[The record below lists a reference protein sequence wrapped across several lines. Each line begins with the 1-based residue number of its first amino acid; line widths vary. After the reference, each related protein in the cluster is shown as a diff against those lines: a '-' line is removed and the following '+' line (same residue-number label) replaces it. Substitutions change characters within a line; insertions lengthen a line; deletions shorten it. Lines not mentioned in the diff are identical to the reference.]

1 MSTYSGAVSGTKNPQ
16 WLGSTW
22 NGARDFAPGRKQFYL
37 LEFGDKNC
45 FEGEGQAGTS
55 RELWK
60 ELEERYG
67 VKSGPKFYQL
77 QQDLA
82 SLRQGGDSVTSYYNK
97 IHRFWDEIH
106 RLRPVPRCIC
116 GKCRCEF
123 NKKLD
128 ALEADTRLVQFL
140 MGLNQ
145 RFENIRSQILA
156 LDPLPS
162 SQDNNGVEGSVLLAR
177 TNAKIEGFKKGEE
190 RKNEKLAKH
199 CDYCQQNGHTKEG
212 CFKLIGYPEWFKEL
226 REQRK
231 KSGKKNVA
239 AAVTTDTPIDSIS
252 DKGTTDYAGVMA
264 ALQEL
269 TKIVKGKTEQ
279 QHVNFA
285 NLGEFAGK
293 IGKENFSSF
302 NNTSWVVDTGASSHV
317 CCNKELLINLRTL
330 EQEIPVHLPDGSM
343 KSVRHTGSVWPTP
356 ISSLS
361 LCRTLRYR
369 TGSTDAIAPGINTCT
384 SRAGTTV
391 IALII
396 TLAMPMHH

>member
-1 MSTYSGAVSGTKNPQ
+1 MSTYSGAVSGTKNDACPWSLSGSDQ
-16 WLGSTW
+16 PGMALVTSHLVGSNFISWSLAIKTALEAKDKLGFIDGTIKEPKDES
-22 NGARDFAPGRKQFYL
+22 
-37 LEFGDKNC
+37 EFKKWKPVDSMVKSWVRNSMSKDLAESFMFC
-45 FEGEGQAGTS
+45 RTS

-116 GKCRCEF
+116 GKCGCEF

-128 ALEADTRLVQFL
+128 ALETDTRL
-140 MGLNQ
+140 
-145 RFENIRSQILA
+145 
-156 LDPLPS
+156 
-162 SQDNNGVEGSVLLAR
+162 
-177 TNAKIEGFKKGEE
+177 
-190 RKNEKLAKH
+190 
-199 CDYCQQNGHTKEG
+199 
-212 CFKLIGYPEWFKEL
+212 LIGYPEWFKEL

-285 NLGEFAGK
+285 NLGEFADAASGK
-293 IGKENFSSF
+293 QDSMNMPPMIAEAEDTMQDKDESIEDL
-302 NNTSWVVDTGASSHV
+302 NTSEGVIEAFTELQNEEMDPQSDEDSQRDNKQAMRHPLSIRKFVNLLSAANNALHAS
-317 CCNKELLINLRTL
+317 
-330 EQEIPVHLPDGSM
+330 
-343 KSVRHTGSVWPTP
+343 
-356 ISSLS
+356 ISSDLS
-361 LCRTLRYR
+361 YNLLGL
-369 TGSTDAIAPGINTCT
+369 TGPT
-384 SRAGTTV
+384 SLG
-391 IALII
+391 
-396 TLAMPMHH
+396 